1 MATQPP
7 EKIIA
12 GCEKKILKAFYRAA
26 KNVPFYK
33 KLLDE
38 KRIRPETIISL
49 KQFTQNVP
57 VIDKETVFPVNS
69 LTDICYEGF
78 LDDVCL
84 IYSSSGSSKVFSFG
98 VETWENRE
106 NLAVG
111 LEFLLD
117 NAFRIFDK
125 KTFLINCLP
134 MGVKVFTRT
143 IPVAETSV
151 REDVIIALIL
161 KLKDEFDQFILV
173 GESPFLKKVVE
184 EGIKASVPWKDLCV
198 NCITGGEYI
207 SETYRTYMST
217 LLGIE
222 KGKPESGIF
231 IVNMGLS
238 ELSLSIFSEN
248 VETINIRQAAIHND
262 QLRRSLAGKEE
273 RRVAPL
279 IMQYFP
285 QQTWL
290 ETLPDEN
297 GNPEL
302 IVSMLHPKSKIPLI
316 RYNTGDQVKLM
327 SYLEMEKILNK
338 YGVGGLLPT
347 LKLPFGIISGKK
359 LSVIDKQ
366 NKEVSVTE
374 IKEALYDKI
383 DVAGKIT
390 GNFRLLTD
398 NGKIL
403 LWVQLKSEVEN
414 CNGLREQISDSISK
428 YTSGLIAVELYPYD
442 RFPYGVEHNFER
454 KNQYV

>member
-1 MATQPP
+1 MATQSP

-12 GCEKKILKAFYRAA
+12 DCEKKILKAFYRAA

-38 KRIRPETIISL
+38 KKIRPETIKSL
-49 KQFTQNVP
+49 NQFTQHVP
-57 VIDKETVFPVNS
+57 MIDKETVFPGNS
-69 LTDICYEGF
+69 LVDICYGGE

-98 VETWENRE
+98 VETWKNRG
-106 NLAVG
+106 NIAVG

-117 NAFRIFDK
+117 NVFRIFDR

-184 EGIKASVPWKDLCV
+184 EGIKAGVPWKGLCV

-207 SETYRTYMST
+207 PETYRTYMST

-248 VETINIRQAAIHND
+248 VETINIRHAAIRND
-262 QLRRSLAGKEE
+262 QLRCRLAGKES
-273 RRVAPL
+273 RVVPL

-302 IVSMLHPKSKIPLI
+302 IVSMLHPESKIPLI

-327 SYLEMEKILNK
+327 SYSEMERILNE
-338 YGVGGLLPT
+338 YGVGKLMPT
-347 LKLPFGIISGKK
+347 FKLPFGIILGKK
-359 LSVIDKQ
+359 LSVIDEQ
-366 NKEVSVTE
+366 SKEVSVTE

-398 NGKIL
+398 NGKAL
-403 LWVQLKSEVEN
+403 LWVQLKSEVGN
-414 CNGLREQISDSISK
+414 CNGLKEHIIDSISK
-428 YTSGLIAVELYPYD
+428 YTSCLVAVELYPYD
-442 RFPYGVEHNFER
+442 RFPYGLEHNFER
-454 KNQYV
+454 KNPYI